1 MYFNCHSHFSFQ
13 YGTLSISSIFDEAK
27 KHRVK
32 KLVLTDINNTSAYI
46 ELLRVIKERRHEWE
60 LEIALGIEFREAN
73 DILYIGI
80 ARNDEG
86 FQELNKYLSHRNTSS
101 SSLARQAPYFSNAYI
116 IYPINNA
123 PAYLRE
129 NEFIGIRTKDLNKI
143 FRNKL
148 SVPVKHDQAQAPSP
162 TGKQHFIDFPLD
174 KMVVWQPVTFSSDP
188 VKAKQGYN
196 IHRLLRAINHN
207 TLLSKLPPEIQA
219 DSDEVM
225 RPETELKSLFSNY
238 PTLISNCEKII
249 DDCNISLELGTD
261 KNKRFFFDSKKEDR
275 DYLIA
280 EAKKGYD
287 IYYGNRKS
295 PITEERFQREIE
307 IIGKKNFE
315 AYYLIS
321 FDIVRHA
328 RKEGFE
334 YVGRGSG
341 ANSMIAYCLGITNTD
356 PIELDLY
363 FERFLNP
370 ERSSPPDFD
379 MDFSWKDRDHIY
391 DYIFQKYGT
400 DHVALLGTHT
410 TYQGKS
416 NIRELGKVFGLPKE
430 EIDKIIKYPT
440 EQPPDDISR
449 LIFKYANLI
458 QGMPAH
464 ISIHAGGV
472 LITENPI
479 YQYTSVD
486 LPPKGLPVAHF
497 EMHNAED
504 IGIFKFDIL
513 SQRGLGHIKDTLSL
527 VYENQGIKENINR
540 FHDFKKDDKIRGLLE
555 KGNTMG
561 CFYVESPA
569 MRMLLGK
576 LECQDYITLV
586 AASSIIRPG
595 VARSG
600 MMRAYI
606 ERHHAV
612 KKGESYEAIHPKMD
626 ELMSETYGVM
636 VYQEDVI
643 KVAHHFAGLTLT
655 EADVLRRGMSG
666 KYRSRKEFQKVRDQ
680 FFNNCKSRG
689 YEQAV
694 TDRVWY
700 EIESFS
706 GYSFS
711 KGHSASYAVESYQS
725 LYLKAHYPLEFMV
738 GVINN
743 FGGFY
748 KTEFYFHEA
757 RMWGALIEAP
767 CVNHSDYLTNI
778 LESSIYI
785 GFIHLKDLQQKVGGI
800 IGLER
805 KQNGPFKSLD
815 NFIRRIPIALEQI
828 RILIRIGAF
837 RFTGKSKKE
846 LLWQAQLYFGKKS
859 AKTYFLDL
867 FEEEPESYELP
878 FLDQNPLE
886 DAFDEMEL
894 LGFPLCDPF
903 QLLEATANGDTMA
916 PQLLSKLGKNVTLIG
931 YLVTTKD
938 TSTKDGK
945 RMHFGTF
952 YDQQGQVFDTIH
964 FPPVAKRFPFKGRGF
979 YRTKGTVVED
989 FGYPMLEV
997 NVMEKLPIQNRFGDT
1012 PVNTNPKVMTRW

>member
-13 YGTLSISSIFDEAK
+13 YGTLSAYDLFQEAK
-27 KHRVK
+27 KHRIK
-32 KLVLTDINNTSAYI
+32 KLILTDINNTSAYI
-46 ELLRVIKERRHEWE
+46 DLLRICNENRGDWD
-60 LEIALGIEFREAN
+60 LQIALGIEFWQDNEL
-73 DILYIGI
+73 LYIGL
-80 ARNDEG
+80 ARNNQG
-86 FQELNKYLSHRNTSS
+86 FESLNRHLSRHNTTKKPLPSRMPQYNDIYVVYPPNNIPDWLEAHEFVGIRYKELNKIYRNRLVLNEDRKDI
-101 SSLARQAPYFSNAYI
+101 SLEKLTAWH
-116 IYPINNA
+116 PIT
-123 PAYLRE
+123 
-129 NEFIGIRTKDLNKI
+129 F
-143 FRNKL
+143 
-148 SVPVKHDQAQAPSP
+148 PS
-162 TGKQHFIDFPLD
+162 GEK
-174 KMVVWQPVTFSSDP
+174 KR
-188 VKAKQGYN
+188 QGYN
-196 IHRLLRAINHN
+196 IHRLLRAIDQN
-207 TLLSKLPPEIQA
+207 TILSKLSPGFQA
-219 DSDEVM
+219 DPDEVM
-225 RPETELKSLFSNY
+225 MTEDQMEWQYRQFPDLIARAKSLVERCEIHFS
-238 PTLISNCEKII
+238 
-249 DDCNISLELGTD
+249 LGSD
-261 KNKRFFFDSKKEDR
+261 KNKQFFLNSKQEDR
-275 DYLIA
+275 EYLITKA
-280 EAKKGYD
+280 RQGYEKRYFGELD
-287 IYYGNRKS
+287 T
-295 PITEERFQREIE
+295 PTAQERFQRELN
-307 IIGKKNFE
+307 IISKKNFE

-321 FDIVRHA
+321 YDIVRHA
-328 RKEGFE
+328 REQGYE

-341 ANSMIAYCLGITNTD
+341 ANSLIAYCLGITNTD

-391 DYIFQKYGT
+391 DYLFNKY
-400 DHVALLGTHT
+400 DSNHVCLLGTHT
-410 TYQGKS
+410 TYKGKS
-416 NIRELGKVFGLPKE
+416 NVRELAKVFGLPKE
-430 EIDKIIKYPT
+430 EIDKIIQYPK
-440 EQPPDDISR
+440 EHKPDDITA
-449 LIFKYANLI
+449 LIFKYANLM

-464 ISIHAGGV
+464 LSIHAGGV
-472 LITENPI
+472 LITEKPI
-479 YQYTSVD
+479 YHYTSVD
-486 LPPKGLPVAHF
+486 LPPKGYPVAHL
-497 EMHNAED
+497 EMHAAED
-504 IGIFKFDIL
+504 MGIFKFDIL
-513 SQRGLGHIKDTLSL
+513 SQRGLGHIKDTLTL
-527 VYENQGIKENINR
+527 VEKNQGIKEDIDR
-540 FHDFKKDDKIRGLLE
+540 FHAFKKDAEIRSLLE

-595 VARSG
+595 VSRSG

-612 KKGESYEAIHPKMD
+612 RQGESYETIHPKMH
-626 ELMSETYGVM
+626 ELMQDTYGVM

-666 KYRSRKEFQKVRDQ
+666 KYRSRKEFQKVKDQ
-680 FFNNCKSRG
+680 FFTNCKAKE
-689 YEQAV
+689 YPDAV

-757 RMWGALIEAP
+757 RMWGASIEAP
-767 CVNHSDYLTNI
+767 CINNSEYLTTI
-778 LESSIYI
+778 AGKSIYI
-785 GFIHLKDLQQKVGGI
+785 GFIHLKDLQQKLGQI
-800 IGLER
+800 IALER
-805 KQNGPFKSLD
+805 IQNGPFKSLD
-815 NFIRRIPIALEQI
+815 NFIRRIPIGLEQI
-828 RILIRIGAF
+828 RILVRIGAF

-846 LLWQAQLYFGKKS
+846 LLWQVQLYFGKKS
-859 AKTYFLDL
+859 AKNYFIDL
-867 FEEEPESYELP
+867 FEEEPETYDLP
-878 FLDQNPLE
+878 FLSHQPLE

-903 QLLEATANGDTMA
+903 LLLEGNNTGNTMA
-916 PQLLSKLGKNVTLIG
+916 QDLLPKLGQKVELVG

-952 YDQQGQVFDTIH
+952 YDKEGFVFDTVH
-964 FPPVAKRFPFKGRGF
+964 FPPIARKFPFRGRGF
-979 YRTKGTVVED
+979 YRTTGTVVED

-997 NVMEKLPIQNRFGDT
+997 DGMEKLAIKNKYGDT
-1012 PVNTNPKVMTRW
+1012 PVNVNPKVMTRW